1 MSDGSHALV
10 DIECDGC
17 GKLLI
22 NVKWQRYKKY
32 QKEDGKYYCQGC
44 SKILFNKIKY
54 IETACTGIG
63 KYKPW
68 VNGVI
73 TTQYNAWR
81 NMLMRCYDE
90 KNFLKQPTYEDCTVC
105 EEWHNFQ
112 NFAKWYD
119 DNYYEVEGNST
130 QIDKDILVKGNKI
143 YSPDTCCFVPQN
155 INKLLTNSS
164 VRRGLY
170 PIGVISQ
177 NNQYGASCRDGSG
190 TRIHLG
196 LYKTPELAFEAYKI
210 YKEESIKILA
220 EKHYGLIPKNVYNA
234 LIEYK
239 VEITD

>member
-130 QIDKDILVKGNKI
+130 QIYK
-143 YSPDTCCFVPQN
+143 P
-155 INKLLTNSS
+155 LLTELLVSNLFIFCGTKQQVS
-164 VRRGLY
+164 GEYILL
-170 PIGVISQ
+170 PFTNIS
-177 NNQYGASCRDGSG
+177 
-190 TRIHLG
+190 L
-196 LYKTPELAFEAYKI
+196 
-210 YKEESIKILA
+210 SICVLF
-220 EKHYGLIPKNVYNA
+220 PS
-234 LIEYK
+234 
-239 VEITD
+239 TS